1 MTDGQAY
8 RWHSGQAAYAPPPP
22 QEHYQIYEHQAAMRK
37 HRESYA
43 GETAQ
48 SRSYVLPGYS
58 VDTVSP
64 TALYQHQIADSAPA
78 GEAYQQIDTQHHIAS
93 AGVRPANAH
102 VGQVSSAGSNSGSQ
116 SPAWSA
122 RPVRATVKAS
132 NNSDDGYVPDSKRS
146 STDSGSSKKRSN
158 GGPAP
163 RKRVPASCTPCRKK
177 KLRCNRSMPC
187 SSCVERG
194 EPEGCVWEGDAT
206 PLYTV
211 RHDNDLQELRAQVD
225 RLQGLLDSLTK
236 ATRSPSPPD
245 QQPNP
250 HSPAGPPPA
259 AKSDTDGDADIKF
272 NLGAQDLCAALSELA
287 LTGIMPLMPTGSESF
302 APGGRSGD
310 AFIEE
315 AKRFLQTFTH
325 RAGLSIDVP
334 FAVLSPSDAAP
345 SPPDSSSTSSEDS
358 TGAPGGPAPI
368 ITPSSPRPS
377 MSSILPL
384 LPSTRELRT
393 AFDFYAQYVHW
404 YCAPVSLSA
413 IETRW
418 PAFKASLEIPD
429 LEERAA
435 AVDPLF
441 LAMIL
446 GICASGLASMT
457 NKQAKVRGFVGFRTA
472 TVERWVRAASL
483 SLLAG
488 KFVEEPRLDGVRAA
502 AVIASFY
509 VFMTTGE
516 TISAGMSLLSLA
528 VHAAFD
534 LGLNRDPVQGG
545 QSGYSFRERE
555 ERRRAFWCLF
565 ALSMTITTGTGRIWS
580 QFDLRYI
587 DCKFPLDCH
596 DDELEMDERAAKARV
611 RARFNAAT
619 FQETLMTSSVVRA
632 ELALLVKKITDKA
645 FGIAPCAYQEI
656 LELDEELIAFE
667 RSLPSV
673 YMLPIDSAG
682 RVHVGFPPS
691 LTHMRAV
698 LINLCLA
705 AELLRLHR
713 PFLVLATTDSRYAYS
728 RAQCLKYAKRILA
741 INATPGCRINWA
753 GHNVKVISA
762 AIVLG
767 VDLLQTQGSEEDT
780 ATRALID
787 SALQQTETFA
797 GVSSVC
803 RKGGGVVR
811 FLLQKIDEESAQREQ
826 PRRSKRSRTFD
837 HGVAEG
843 RQMRSLSDAFAG
855 FERTPATTDDDAEPR
870 RRRAA
875 RPPLPHSISDTN
887 VPQAIS
893 PTEGILPGS
902 PQPGGVQMAPS
913 LSTGRQQTLRPE
925 SAHSA
930 PGTPS
935 EKTFPSYSTAP
946 VGRQIAGLGR
956 TGFGQSRSKLSAGP
970 HSAGLSIEVPS
981 PLMAT
986 FGNLHQRGPVSTSP
1000 PQYNMN
1006 VHHGSTTPAGPP
1018 PTGEDGNMYPFFP
1031 LPPRHDEQLMAS
1043 GVAAGAS
1050 EFDFLADTDLDR
1062 HIFA

>member
-1 MTDGQAY
+1 MTDEQAF
-8 RWHSGQAAYAPPPP
+8 RWHRSQSEYAPSSH
-22 QEHYQIYEHQAAMRK
+22 QGQYAVYEHQAPAREHIAEQRSQ
-37 HRESYA
+37 HRADYEDALNESR
-43 GETAQ
+43 T
-48 SRSYVLPGYS
+48 YVLPAYS
-58 VDTVSP
+58 GDTISP
-64 TALYQHQIADSAPA
+64 TALYQHQVATSDTH
-78 GEAYQQIDTQHHIAS
+78 GDLYQQSGGPPKAAPTVMPS
-93 AGVRPANAH
+93 ANPRVDR
-102 VGQVSSAGSNSGSQ
+102 VSSAGSTSGSL
-116 SPAWSA
+116 SPAWAEPRRVRVSA
-122 RPVRATVKAS
+122 KAS
-132 NNSDDGYVPDSKRS
+132 TNSDDGYVPDSKRS
-146 STDSGSSKKRSN
+146 STDSGSSKRKAIGN
-158 GGPAP
+158 AP

-194 EPEGCVWEGDAT
+194 EPEGCAWEGDAT

-211 RHDNDLQELRAQVD
+211 RNDNDLQELRAQVD

-236 ATRSPSPPD
+236 ATRSPSPPHPRPTS
-245 QQPNP
+245 Q
-250 HSPAGPPPA
+250 SPTGAPVA
-259 AKSDTDGDADIKF
+259 AKSDTDGGEAEIKF

-287 LTGIMPLMPTGSESF
+287 LNGIMPPMPTGTESF

-310 AFIEE
+310 SFIEE
-315 AKRFLQTFTH
+315 ARRFLQSFTH
-325 RAGLSIDVP
+325 RAGLALDVP
-334 FAVLSPSDAAP
+334 FAVLTPSDAAP
-345 SPPDSSSTSSEDS
+345 SPPDSTTSSEDS
-358 TGAPGGPAPI
+358 QAAPGGPAPI

-377 MSSILPL
+377 MSAILPL
-384 LPSTRELRT
+384 LPSTREMRT
-393 AFDFYAQYVHW
+393 AFEFYSQYVHW

-413 IETRW
+413 IESRW
-418 PAFKASLEIPD
+418 PAFKASLELPNLD
-429 LEERAA
+429 ERAA

-457 NKQAKVRGFVGFRTA
+457 NKQAKVRGFAGSRTA

-488 KFVEEPRLDGVRAA
+488 KFVEEPQLDGVRAA

-545 QSGYSFRERE
+545 QSGYTFRERE
-555 ERRRAFWCLF
+555 ERRRTFWCLF

-645 FGIAPCAYQEI
+645 FGIAPCAYQDV
-656 LELDEELIAFE
+656 LELDDELVAFE

-673 YMLPIDSAG
+673 YMLPVDSTG

-691 LTHMRAV
+691 LTSMRAV

-705 AELLRLHR
+705 AEMLRLHR
-713 PFLVLATTDSRYAYS
+713 PFLVLAATDSRYEYS

-767 VDLLQTQGSEEDT
+767 VNLLQTTGSEEDA

-787 SALQQTETFA
+787 SALQQTEAFA
-797 GVSSVC
+797 SVSSVC

-811 FLLQKIDEESAQREQ
+811 FLLQKVDEDSAQREQ
-826 PRRSKRSRTFD
+826 PRRSKRSRTTD
-837 HGVAEG
+837 YEITEG
-843 RQMRSLSDAFAG
+843 RPPRSLSQAFAG
-855 FERTPATTDDDAEPR
+855 FENTPAHTDDDAEPR
-870 RRRAA
+870 RRRAV
-875 RPPLPHSISDTN
+875 RPSLPHSMSDTH
-887 VPQAIS
+887 VPARIS
-893 PTEGILPGS
+893 VS
-902 PQPGGVQMAPS
+902 PDIPVRMTPS
-913 LSTGRQQTLRPE
+913 LSGGGQAQV
-925 SAHSA
+925 ANSA
-930 PGTPS
+930 PTTPS
-935 EKTFPSYSTAP
+935 ESNFPNYSTAP

-956 TGFGQSRSKLSAGP
+956 SGFGQSRSKLSGQHPGP
-970 HSAGLSIEVPS
+970 GLSIEMPS
-981 PLMAT
+981 PVMPQGHT
-986 FGNLHQRGPVSTSP
+986 VHHRGPMSISP
-1000 PQYNMN
+1000 PQYHTN
-1006 VHHGSTTPAGPP
+1006 VHLGSTTPAGPP
-1018 PTGEDGNMYPFFP
+1018 PAGDGSNMYPFFS
-1031 LPPRHDEQLMAS
+1031 LPPRPDHQSMAS
-1043 GVAAGAS
+1043 GLAVGHAD
-1050 EFDFLADTDLDR
+1050 FDYLAETDIDR
-1062 HIFA
+1062 HDYA